1 MGNFLNAVE
10 GTNVVEGVDGGTQTA
25 VKAENLV
32 LNKSGEGE
40 VVEEVGEVFPDIGIA
55 VFAQALVVKT
65 VDLCNLAGF
74 VISSEN
80 GDTLGVTDLKT
91 DKESDGLHRVV
102 TTVDVVTCQDQYT
115 APYKSRE
122 IYKYP

>member
-1 MGNFLNAVE
+1 MGNFLNAIE
-10 GTNVVEGVDGGTQTA
+10 GTNVVESVDRGTQTA

-32 LNKSGEGE
+32 LDKGGEGE
-40 VVEEVGEVFPDIGIA
+40 VIEEVGEVFPDIGVA

-65 VDLCNLAGF
+65 VDLCDLAGF

-91 DKESDGLHRVV
+91 DKESDRLHRVV
-102 TTVDVVTCQDQYT
+102 TTVDVVTWSGSVY
-115 APYKSRE
+115 SSV
-122 IYKYP
+122 